1 MTASPRNPAPRIRA
15 MDVLRGCA
23 VLGILWMNI
32 TAFALPQN
40 AYFNPAVAG
49 TPSAADIAAWA
60 VSLIFIDGKMRGL
73 FALLFGASMLLLIDR
88 EEMAGRDGRRAQIIR
103 AGLLVVLGCAP
114 LFLLL
119 WGDILRVYALVSLF
133 ALLFVN
139 LEPFA
144 LVKRALLFFFFQF
157 LLCATFIASL
167 YLWGHAAADPGAT
180 GMMRDGY
187 LTFMA
192 ALSDP
197 ASPSTQAEI
206 ATYRGGFATIL
217 QHKLIGVPG
226 DWLWGFLFTAFETM
240 GFMLLG
246 MAMLKGGFLTSHW
259 DADQYRR
266 TARHCFLIGVPP
278 MAALA
283 LWVALSGFAPL
294 PAYGVALAWSLPFRI
309 PLTVGWAALILWL
322 AARHRDHPLVARLAA
337 AGRLTLSNY
346 LATSLV
352 MTALF
357 YGWGLGLFAKLP
369 PAALPLFVLAGWAAM
384 LVWSKPYADRFALGP
399 AEWLWRSLIN
409 GRSQKIR
416 KSD

>member
-1 MTASPRNPAPRIRA
+1 MTASSRIPA
-15 MDVLRGCA
+15 MDILRGCA
-23 VLGILWMNI
+23 VMAIMWMNI

-49 TPSAADIAAWA
+49 APSAADIAAWA
-60 VSLIFIDGKMRGL
+60 VSLIFVDGKMRGL

-88 EEMAGRDGRRAQIIR
+88 EEMAGRDGRRAQMVR
-103 AGLLVVLGCAP
+103 AGWLFLLGCAHF
-114 LFLLL
+114 FLLW

-133 ALLFVN
+133 ALLFVH

-144 LVKRALLFFFFQF
+144 LVKRAMLFFLFQF
-157 LLCATFIASL
+157 LLVATFIASL
-167 YLWGHAAADPGAT
+167 YLWGHAAAAPGAT
-180 GMMRDGY
+180 GAMREGY
-187 LTFMA
+187 AVFMA

-197 ASPSTQAEI
+197 ASPATQADI
-206 ATYRGGFATIL
+206 LIYRGSFVGIL
-217 QHKLIGVPG
+217 QHKLTGLPG
-226 DWLWGFLFTAFETM
+226 DWLWGFLFTAFETT

-246 MAMLKGGFLTSHW
+246 MAMLKGGFLTGNW
-259 DADQYRR
+259 DAEQYRR

-278 MAALA
+278 MTALA
-283 LWVALSGFAPL
+283 LWVVVDGFAPL
-294 PAYGVALAWSLPFRI
+294 PAYGTALAWSLPFRI

-322 AARHRDHPLVARLAA
+322 AARHRGHPLIDRLAA

-357 YGWGLGLFAKLP
+357 YGWGLGLYAQVP
-369 PAALPLFVLAGWAAM
+369 PAALPLFVLGGWAAM
-384 LVWSKPYADRFALGP
+384 LAWSKPYATRFALGP
-399 AEWLWRSLIN
+399 AEWLWRSLVR
-409 GRSQKIR
+409 GQPQKIR